1 MTKARAPLFWLA
13 FAALGG
19 CAPAP
24 LPFDANVTPR
34 DASAEGCDGSLEL
47 GLCRLAGTEEPCVG
61 SATEDGVFVSV
72 PDGAGASL
80 VLGPQGSRMLVLAAR
95 ARGIEP
101 GDPARPADSGNP
113 VVEVRVSDPAGRE
126 VTSYRG
132 RAAFEA
138 DPTDPTLFV
147 QPEIFV
153 VMDSFAPAEVW
164 ITAWL
169 RDRVGAE
176 RCGRVRLSM
185 SL

>member
-1 MTKARAPLFWLA
+1 MTMARAVRCGLA
-13 FAALGG
+13 LASLGG

-24 LPFDANVTPR
+24 LPFDANVEPR
-34 DASAEGCDGSLEL
+34 DASVEGCDGSLEL
-47 GLCRLAGTEEPCVG
+47 GLCRLAGTTEPCIG
-61 SATEDGVFVSV
+61 SATEEGVFVAA
-72 PDGAGASL
+72 PDGAGATL

-95 ARGIEP
+95 TRGIEP

-113 VVEVRVSDPAGRE
+113 VVEVLVSDGAGRE

-132 RAAFEA
+132 RAAFET
-138 DPTDPTLFV
+138 DPSDPTLFV
-147 QPEIFV
+147 QPEILV
-153 VMDSFAPAEVW
+153 VMDSFPPPEVW

-176 RCGRVRLSM
+176 RCGRLRLSM